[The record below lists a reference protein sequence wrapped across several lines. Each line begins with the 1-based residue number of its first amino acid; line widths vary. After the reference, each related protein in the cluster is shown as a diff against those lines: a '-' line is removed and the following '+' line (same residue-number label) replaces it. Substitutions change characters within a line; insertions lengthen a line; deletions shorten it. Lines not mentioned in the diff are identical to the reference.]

1 MSARPSNQWLE
12 SIEVTK
18 SALQQKM
25 LDIESEKVNKLPV
38 LYTRFWFCYASKLS

>member
-1 MSARPSNQWLE
+1 MSDIISCHHVRVFVSYSTCLSSQWLE

-25 LDIESEKVNKLPV
+25 LDIESEKV
-38 LYTRFWFCYASKLS
+38 RHM